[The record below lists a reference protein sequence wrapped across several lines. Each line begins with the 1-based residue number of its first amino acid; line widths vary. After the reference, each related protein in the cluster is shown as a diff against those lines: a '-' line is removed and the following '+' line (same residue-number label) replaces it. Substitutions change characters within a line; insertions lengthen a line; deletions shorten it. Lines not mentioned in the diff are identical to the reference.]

1 MDFDLSP
8 ELEELRRTVRR
19 MAQERIRPI
28 AQELDEKEEYPEE
41 IFRLFSDMGLM
52 GLGIPEEY
60 GGAGAGALG
69 LVLAIEE
76 VAKYCQSSALLLLLS
91 RLPAAPILVAGSEE
105 QKQEWVRGIAEGRL
119 RGAFALSEVDAGSW
133 VAGQRARAVRER
145 DGYRINARKV
155 WMSGATVA
163 DFYAV
168 FAKTD
173 PEAGFG
179 GFSAF
184 IVPRSTEGV
193 SLGPIDR
200 KMGVKA
206 VPTAE
211 VIFDDVW
218 VPEENRI
225 GEEGT
230 GFRTAMLAL
239 NSMRPIVAA
248 RGLGLAEGAL
258 MYAVTYDKERK
269 AFDALV
275 ADFQGIRWIYADLAT
290 EIEAARLLTY
300 RAAMLVDDGKYTKE
314 YVPFLSMSKYYATEL
329 AVKTAG
335 WAVQLLGAAGYM
347 KDHITELFYRDARQ
361 LTIVEG
367 TTQIQKNLIGE
378 GVVDGDLWWD

>member
-1 MDFDLSP
+1 MDF
-8 ELEELRRTVRR
+8 ELPEELRELQLTVRR
-19 MAQERIRPI
+19 MAQEKIQPI
-28 AQELDEKEEYPEE
+28 AQELDEKEEYPEH
-41 IFRLFSDMGLM
+41 IFQLFADMGLM
-52 GLGIPEEY
+52 GLGLPTEY
-60 GGAGAGALG
+60 GGSGAGTLG

-76 VAKYCQSSALLLLLS
+76 VGKYCQSSALLLLLS
-91 RLPAAPILVAGSEE
+91 RLPTSPLLVGGSEE
-105 QKQEWVRGIAEGRL
+105 QKQEWVPGVADGSI

-133 VAGQRARAVRER
+133 VAGQTSKAVRDG

-163 DFYAV
+163 DFYTV

-173 PEAGFG
+173 PDAGHR

-184 IVPRSTEGV
+184 VVPRSAEGV
-193 SLGPIDR
+193 SIGTVDR
-200 KMGVKA
+200 KMGVRA

-211 VIFDDVW
+211 VIFNDVW
-218 VPEENRI
+218 VPEANLI

-248 RGLGLAEGAL
+248 RGIGLAEGAL
-258 MYAVTYDKERK
+258 MYAVAYDKERK
-269 AFDALV
+269 AFGQTIS
-275 ADFQGIRWIYADLAT
+275 DFQGVRWTYAELAT

-300 RAAMLVDDGKYTKE
+300 RAARLVDEGKYTKE
-314 YVPFLSMSKYYATEL
+314 DAPFLSMAKYFATEL
-329 AVKTAG
+329 AVKASG

-347 KDHITELFYRDARQ
+347 KDHITELYYRDARQ

-367 TTQIQKNLIGE
+367 TTQIQKNLIGQ
-378 GVVDGDLWWD
+378 GVVDQDVWWD